1 MTIEWKNW
9 GEYQTNRIFKGQ
21 KSISLFQK
29 FLKTFHCYSSIM
41 NTQVGFIVKILLYS
55 TAFSYLIKYGGQQ
68 LTIEPTNALAIAIVL
83 APSLIIGLILGSQYY
98 KKYL

>member
-1 MTIEWKNW
+1 
-9 GEYQTNRIFKGQ
+9 
-21 KSISLFQK
+21 
-29 FLKTFHCYSSIM
+29 M

-55 TAFSYLIKYGGQQ
+55 TALSYLIKYGGQH
-68 LTIEPTNALAIAIVL
+68 LTIEPTNVLVIAIVL